1 MNKIIA
7 LALMLLAGAAS
18 AQAPRRGA
26 FVIRLGTDTVA
37 VERYERTTD
46 LLEGDIVSQYPRAV
60 RVHYAIRFDASQHA
74 RELELIARA
83 SGTPDAPP
91 LLERRVRI
99 DGDVVT
105 SDIVRNGVRDTVNSG
120 TLRAGRGAVP
130 FVQNSNAVIEEVV
143 RRFLEAKRDTLLLQ
157 RFVFGPQGAFTDTI
171 ARMAGDTIVVQ
182 SGQPLLVRADR
193 QGNLL
198 VADAKRTTVRTI
210 AERATSVDVDAI
222 ERRFLERGVVGVVSP
237 RDTVEVERSGVRIWV
252 DYGRPSARGRAVFGV
267 LVPWGQVWRAGANA
281 ATQFRTNVD
290 LNLGGTL
297 VPAGTYTLWIIPD
310 RASAKLIINK
320 QTGQWGT
327 AYDATQDLTRID
339 LSVERLA
346 RPVDQFTIDV
356 GPAPAGGVLRFAW
369 ENQRFSVNFRPATG

>member
-1 MNKIIA
+1 MIV

-37 VERYERTTD
+37 VERYERSAD
-46 LLEGDIVSQYPRAV
+46 VLEGDIVSQYPRAV
-60 RVHYAIRFDASQHA
+60 RVHYAIRFDASQHP

-99 DGDVVT
+99 DGEVVT

-143 RRFLEAKRDTLLLQ
+143 RRFLEVKRDTLLLQ
-157 RFVFGPQGAFTDTI
+157 RFVFGPRGAFIDTI

-182 SGQPLLVRADR
+182 SGQPLLVRADP

-210 AERATSVDVDAI
+210 AERARSVDLDAI
-222 ERRFLERGVVGVVSP
+222 ERRFLERGAVGIVSP
-237 RDTVEVERSGVRIWV
+237 RDTLEVEQSGVRIWV
-252 DYGRPSARGRAVFGV
+252 DYGRPSARGRAVFGS

-281 ATQFRTNVD
+281 ATQFRTSVD
-290 LNLGGTL
+290 LRLGGTV
-297 VPAGTYTLWIIPD
+297 VPAGIYTLWIIPD
-310 RASAKLIINK
+310 RSSAKLIINE
-320 QTGQWGT
+320 QIGQWGT
-327 AYDATQDLTRID
+327 AYDATQDLARLD

-346 RPVDQFTIDV
+346 RAVELFTIDV
-356 GPAPAGGVLRFAW
+356 VPAPSGGVLRFQW